1 MNKHFIFSLLFGASL
16 VLSANIVQAQ
26 NSESYE
32 SLMKKGNDKFSAK
45 DYISAKTYYEMAL
58 KQKANDPTAKQKL
71 SETVKKIQEDGARQ
85 EVFYAHLDEGDR
97 LNGMQKYEEAL
108 AEYEAALAVFP
119 DDKYVTAQAEAVRV
133 ILKERKDKQDAF
145 DLAMSQGETLLEEEN
160 FDAAI
165 MQFETAIEIFP
176 TDKLPKEKLAEAMQK
191 KQLYEEKMARFDKLM
206 EEANQFGLRKNY
218 DAAIG
223 KIDEALA
230 LFPNDLSASAKRE
243 EYQAAKGTADRYNG
257 IIAEADRLYEAKAYR
272 EAKVQYQSALTVV
285 SGDAYAT
292 DMIARLD
299 PLIAELEAQ
308 EEAERLAAEELA
320 ARLAAEAEAARIA
333 AEEEAAR
340 IAAEEEAARLAAE
353 EAARIAAEE
362 EAARIAAEQEAARLA
377 AEEAARIAA
386 EEEAARLAAEAEA
399 ARIAAE
405 EEAAR
410 LAAEAEAARIAAE
423 EEAARQAA
431 LAAAEAER
439 QATIK
444 AMLDEADALFNQQ
457 EYATAKV
464 KYQEVVAFDE
474 GNATATAKISQID
487 GIFAQMAAELQQH
500 FNDAM
505 NAGNQAM
512 SAERFAEAIT
522 HYQSALVYKPEDENA
537 AKQLAAAEKAEND
550 RIAALRVQYDAFIK
564 EGDANFKSNTF
575 DKAIEA
581 YTKAEELGLESY
593 PTEMIARI
601 GEIIEQNKL
610 YELNSEPTLL
620 AAGQAKRFE
629 FNKIDIAV
637 RRSNYVIIK
646 VRNPHP
652 EKTFPMIVSF
662 GGAGGKNGGF
672 VLPIA
677 ATEEEKTFI
686 FRIGSQYKWFSEDN
700 TWIELVSENNEIE
713 ISKVEVS
720 RSN

>member
-1 MNKHFIFSLLFGASL
+1 MHKKLIFTVLFGASL
-16 VLSANIVQAQ
+16 MLCTNIAQAQ

-32 SLMKKGNDKFSAK
+32 SLMKKGNEKYSAK
-45 DYISAKTYYEMAL
+45 DYISAKTYFEMAL

-108 AEYEAALAVFP
+108 TEYEAALAVFP
-119 DDKYVTAQAEAVRV
+119 NDKYVTAQAEAIRA

-165 MQFETAIEIFP
+165 MQFEAAREIFP
-176 TDKLPKEKLAEAMQK
+176 NDKLPKEKLAEAKQK
-191 KQLYEEKMARFDKLM
+191 KQLYAEKVARFDKLM

-230 LFPNDLSASAKRE
+230 LFPNDLTANTKRN
-243 EYQAAKGTADRYNG
+243 EYQTAKGVTDQYNG

-272 EAKVQYQSALTVV
+272 EAKAQYQSALAVV
-285 SGDAYAT
+285 SGDPYAT
-292 DMIARLD
+292 DMLARLD
-299 PLIAELEAQ
+299 PLIAQQDA
-308 EEAERLAAEELA
+308 EEAARLAAEAEA

-340 IAAEEEAARLAAE
+340 LAAEAEAARLAAE
-353 EAARIAAEE
+353 AEAARIAAEQ

-377 AEEAARIAA
+377 AE
-386 EEEAARLAAEAEA
+386 EA

-464 KYQEVVAFDE
+464 KYQEVIAFDE
-474 GNATATAKISQID
+474 GNATATAKINQID
-487 GIFAQMAAELQQH
+487 GIFAQMAAELQQR
-500 FNDAM
+500 FDEAM

-512 SAERFAEAIT
+512 SAEKFAEAIK
-522 HYQSALVYKPEDENA
+522 HYQSALVYKPEDDNA

-550 RIAALRVQYDAFIK
+550 RVAALRVQYNAFIK
-564 EGDANFKSNTF
+564 EGDANFKTNTF

-581 YTKAEELGLESY
+581 YTKAEELNLETY

-637 RRSNYVIIK
+637 RRSNYIIIK

-677 ATEEEKTFI
+677 ATEDEKTFI

>member
-1 MNKHFIFSLLFGASL
+1 MKRHILFSLLFGTAL
-16 VLSANIVQAQ
+16 VMSANFVQAQ
-26 NSESYE
+26 NAESYE
-32 SLMKKGNDKFSAK
+32 SLMKKGNEKYNAK

-71 SETVKKIQEDGARQ
+71 TETVKKIQEDGARQ
-85 EVFYAHLDEGDR
+85 EVFYAHLDAGDQYY
-97 LNGMQKYEEAL
+97 GQQKYEEAL
-108 AEYEAALAVFP
+108 SEYEAALKVFP
-119 DDKYVTAQAEAVRV
+119 EDKYVGGQAEAVRA
-133 ILKERKDKQDAF
+133 ILKERQDKQDAY
-145 DLAMSQGETLLEEEN
+145 DTAMSLGESLLAEDN

-165 MQFETAIEIFP
+165 MQFETASQIFP
-176 TDKLPKEKLAEAMQK
+176 NDKLPKEKNAEAKQK
-191 KQLYEEKMARFDKLM
+191 KQLYNEKVARFDKLV
-206 EEANQFGLRKNY
+206 EEARQLGLRKNY

-223 KIDEALA
+223 KLDQALE
-230 LFPNDLSASAKRE
+230 LFPNDIDANAKRNEYQSAK
-243 EYQAAKGTADRYNG
+243 GIADQYNG
-257 IIAEADRLYEAKAYR
+257 IIAIADQLYENKAYKEAKA
-272 EAKVQYQSALTVV
+272 QYQSALAVV
-285 SGDAYAT
+285 KGDAYAT

-299 PLIAELEAQ
+299 PLIAEQDA
-308 EEAERLAAEELA
+308 EEAARIAAEQEA

-333 AEEEAAR
+333 AEQEAARLAAEAEAARLAAEAEAAR
-340 IAAEEEAARLAAE
+340 IAAEQ
-353 EAARIAAEE
+353 

-410 LAAEAEAARIAAE
+410 
-423 EEAARQAA
+423 QAA

-444 AMLDEADALFNQQ
+444 TMLDAADALFNQQ
-457 EYATAKV
+457 EYANAKV

-474 GNATATAKISQID
+474 GNAAATAKIQEID
-487 GIFAQMAAELQQH
+487 GIFAQMAAELEA
-500 FNDAM
+500 NY
-505 NAGNQAM
+505 NKAM
-512 SAERFAEAIT
+512 SAGNNAMTAENFSEAISQ
-522 HYQSALVYKPEDENA
+522 YQSALAYKPEDPTA
-537 AKQLAAAEKAEND
+537 TAQLAIAQKSESD
-550 RIAALRVQYDAFIK
+550 RIAALRSQYEKFVK
-564 EGDANFKSNTF
+564 EGDANFRTSTF

-581 YTKAEELGLESY
+581 YTKAEELGLETY

-601 GEIIEQNKL
+601 SEIIEQNKL
-610 YELNSEPTLL
+610 YELNSERILL
-620 AAGQAKRFE
+620 AAGEAKRFE
-629 FNKIDIAV
+629 FNKIEVAV
-637 RRSNYVIIK
+637 RRSNYIIIK

-677 ATEEEKTFI
+677 ATDEEKTFI

-700 TWIELVSENNEIE
+700 TWIEIISENNEVE
-713 ISKVEVS
+713 IGKLEVS

>member
-1 MNKHFIFSLLFGASL
+1 LKFMNKRLFFTILFGASL
-16 VLSANIVQAQ
+16 LLSANVVMAQ
-26 NSESYE
+26 NTESYE
-32 SLMKKGNDKFSAK
+32 SLMKKGNEKFTAK

-58 KQKANDPTAKQKL
+58 KQKTNDPSARKKL
-71 SETVKKIQEDGARQ
+71 DETLKKIQEDGARQ
-85 EVFYAHLDEGDR
+85 EVFYAHLDAGDQYY
-97 LNGMQKYEEAL
+97 GQQKYEEAL
-108 AEYEAALAVFP
+108 AEYEAALKVFP
-119 DDKYVTAQAEAVRV
+119 DDKYVGGQANAVRA
-133 ILKERKDKQDAF
+133 ILKERQDKQDAF
-145 DLAMSQGETLLEEEN
+145 DTAMSLGESLLAEDN
-160 FDAAI
+160 FDAATL
-165 MQFETAIEIFP
+165 QFETAIEIFP
-176 TDKLPKEKLAEAMQK
+176 NDKLPKEKLAEAKQK
-191 KQLYEEKMARFDKLM
+191 KQLYTEKVARFDKLM
-206 EEANQFGLRKNY
+206 DEARQFGLRKNY
-218 DAAIG
+218 EAALD
-223 KIDEALA
+223 KVNQALE
-230 LFPNDLSASAKRE
+230 LFPNDVEANAKRN
-243 EYQAAKGTADRYNG
+243 EYQAAKGLADQYNG
-257 IIAEADRLYEAKAYR
+257 IIAVADQLYENKAYK
-272 EAKVQYQSALTVV
+272 EAKTQYQNALAVV
-285 SGDAYAT
+285 AGDAYAT

-299 PLIAELEAQ
+299 PLIAQQDA
-308 EEAERLAAEELA
+308 EEAARIAAEQEAARLAAEAEA

-333 AEEEAAR
+333 AEQ
-340 IAAEEEAARLAAE
+340 
-353 EAARIAAEE
+353 

-410 LAAEAEAARIAAE
+410 
-423 EEAARQAA
+423 QAA

-444 AMLDEADALFNQQ
+444 GMMDAADALFAQ
-457 EYATAKV
+457 EDYHQARV

-474 GNATATAKISQID
+474 GNAMATAKIQEID
-487 GIFAQMAAELQQH
+487 GILAQKAAELEANYNQ
-500 FNDAM
+500 AM
-505 NAGNQAM
+505 SAGNQAM
-512 SAERFAEAIT
+512 SAEQFAEAIT
-522 HYQSALVYKPEDENA
+522 QYQTALVYKPEDA
-537 AKQLAAAEKAEND
+537 AATAQLAIAQKSEND
-550 RIAALRVQYDAFIK
+550 RIAALRAQYDKFVK
-564 EGDANFKSNTF
+564 EGDANFKTNTF

-610 YELNSEPTLL
+610 YELNSEPILL
-620 AAGQAKRFE
+620 AAGEAKRFE
-629 FNKIDIAV
+629 FNKIEVAV
-637 RRSNYVIIK
+637 RRSNYIIVK

-652 EKTFPMIVSF
+652 DKTFPMIVSF

-700 TWIELVSENNEIE
+700 TWIEIISENNEVE
-713 ISKVEVS
+713 IGKLEVS

>member
-1 MNKHFIFSLLFGASL
+1 MLFGTAL
-16 VLSANIVQAQ
+16 VFGANTVTAQ
-26 NSESYE
+26 ESETYE
-32 SLMKKGNDKFSAK
+32 TLMKKGNDKFGAK

-71 SETVKKIQEDGARQ
+71 NETVKKIKEDGARQ

-97 LNGMQKYEEAL
+97 LNGQEKYEEAL
-108 AEYEAALAVFP
+108 SEYEAALSVFP
-119 DDKYVTAQAEAVRV
+119 DDKYATAQADAIRA
-133 ILKERKDKQDAF
+133 ILQERKDKQDAF

-165 MQFETAIEIFP
+165 MQFETAIGIFP
-176 TDKLPKEKLAEAMQK
+176 TDKLPKEKLAEAKQK
-191 KQLYEEKMARFDKLM
+191 KQLYAEKTVRFDKLM

-218 DAAIG
+218 DAAIT
-223 KIDEALA
+223 KIDEALT
-230 LFPNDLSASAKRE
+230 LFPNDLTASTKRN
-243 EYQAAKGTADRYNG
+243 EYQAAKGVADQYNG

-272 EAKVQYQSALTVV
+272 EAKTQYQNALAVV

-299 PLIAELEAQ
+299 PLIAQQDA
-308 EEAERLAAEELA
+308 EEAARLAAEAEA

-333 AEEEAAR
+333 AEQ
-340 IAAEEEAARLAAE
+340 EAARLAAE
-353 EAARIAAEE
+353 A

-386 EEEAARLAAEAEA
+386 EQ
-399 ARIAAE
+399 
-405 EEAAR
+405 EAAR

-431 LAAAEAER
+431 LAAA
-439 QATIK
+439 
-444 AMLDEADALFNQQ
+444 
-457 EYATAKV
+457 
-464 KYQEVVAFDE
+464 
-474 GNATATAKISQID
+474 
-487 GIFAQMAAELQQH
+487 AELQAQ
-500 FNDAM
+500 FDQAM

-512 SAERFAEAIT
+512 SAEQFAEAIT
-522 HYQSALVYKPEDENA
+522 HFQSALVYKPEDENA
-537 AKQLAAAEKAEND
+537 AKLLAAAEKAEND
-550 RIAALRVQYDAFIK
+550 RVAALRTQYNAFIK
-564 EGDANFKSNTF
+564 DGDANFRSNTF

-581 YTKAEELGLESY
+581 YTKAEELNLETY

-610 YELNSEPTLL
+610 YELNHEPITL
-620 AAGQAKRFE
+620 AAGEAKRFD

-637 RRSNYVIIK
+637 RRSNYVIVK

-672 VLPIA
+672 VLPVA
-677 ATEEEKTFI
+677 ATEAEKTFI
-686 FRIGSQYKWFSEDN
+686 FRIGSIYKWFSEDN
-700 TWIELVSENNEIE
+700 TWIEFVSENNEVE

>member
-1 MNKHFIFSLLFGASL
+1 MLFGTAL
-16 VLSANIVQAQ
+16 VFGANIATAQ
-26 NSESYE
+26 ESETYE
-32 SLMKKGNDKFSAK
+32 TLMKKGNDKFGSK

-71 SETVKKIQEDGARQ
+71 NETVKKIKEDGARQ

-97 LNGMQKYEEAL
+97 LNGQEKYEEAL
-108 AEYEAALAVFP
+108 SEYEAALSVFP
-119 DDKYVTAQAEAVRV
+119 DDKYATAQADAIRA
-133 ILKERKDKQDAF
+133 ILQERKDKQDAF

-165 MQFETAIEIFP
+165 MQFETAIGIFP
-176 TDKLPKEKLAEAMQK
+176 TDKLPKEKLAEAKQK
-191 KQLYEEKMARFDKLM
+191 KQLYAEKTARFDKLM

-218 DAAIG
+218 DAAIT
-223 KIDEALA
+223 KIDEALS
-230 LFPNDLSASAKRE
+230 LFPNDLTASTKRN
-243 EYQAAKGTADRYNG
+243 EYQAAKGVADQYNG

-272 EAKVQYQSALTVV
+272 EAKTQYQNALAVV

-299 PLIAELEAQ
+299 PLIAQQDA
-308 EEAERLAAEELA
+308 EESARLAAEAEA

-333 AEEEAAR
+333 AEQ
-340 IAAEEEAARLAAE
+340 EAARLAAE
-353 EAARIAAEE
+353 A

-386 EEEAARLAAEAEA
+386 EQ
-399 ARIAAE
+399 
-405 EEAAR
+405 EAAR

-431 LAAAEAER
+431 LAAA
-439 QATIK
+439 
-444 AMLDEADALFNQQ
+444 
-457 EYATAKV
+457 
-464 KYQEVVAFDE
+464 
-474 GNATATAKISQID
+474 
-487 GIFAQMAAELQQH
+487 AELQAQ
-500 FNDAM
+500 FDQAM

-512 SAERFAEAIT
+512 SAEQFAEAIT
-522 HYQSALVYKPEDENA
+522 HFQSALVYKPEDENA

-550 RIAALRVQYDAFIK
+550 RVVALRTQYNAFIK
-564 EGDANFKSNTF
+564 DGDTNFRSNTF

-581 YTKAEELGLESY
+581 YTKAEELNLETY

-610 YELNSEPTLL
+610 YELNREPITL
-620 AAGQAKRFE
+620 AAGEAKRFD

-637 RRSNYVIIK
+637 RRSNYVIVK

-672 VLPIA
+672 VLPVA
-677 ATEEEKTFI
+677 ATEAEKTFI
-686 FRIGSQYKWFSEDN
+686 FRIGSIYKWFSEDN
-700 TWIELVSENNEIE
+700 TWIEFVSENNEVE